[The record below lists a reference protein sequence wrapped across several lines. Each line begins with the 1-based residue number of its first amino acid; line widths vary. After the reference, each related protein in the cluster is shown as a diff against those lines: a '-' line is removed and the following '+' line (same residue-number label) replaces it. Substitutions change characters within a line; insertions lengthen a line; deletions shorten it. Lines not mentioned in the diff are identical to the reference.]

1 MIICETFDEAFLTLI
16 QLIATGD
23 YKTVS
28 LIFIE
33 RRNEW
38 LVGGDGFTFDERTL
52 PGCTCELKAIKTLM
66 KIKEVGEIK
75 DIALTYDD
83 IVGEYNHKITIII

>member
-38 LVGGDGFTFDERTL
+38 LVGGDGFTFDEKSL

-75 DIALTYDD
+75 DISLAYDD
-83 IVGEYNHKITIII
+83 IVEEYNHKITIII